1 MLQDKAKTFSISI
14 DGLAA
19 SGKST
24 IAEALA
30 KELGVIYI
38 NTGLMYRAIGLYM
51 LRENVVDDPDAI
63 AERMEN
69 VDIAVRFSGGEQ
81 RMYLFDDDVT
91 DAIRALRVSIAT
103 SKVSRVPQ
111 VREKMVA
118 LQRRIAE
125 GQSVVMDG
133 RDIGT
138 KVLPDATLKIYLTA
152 SAEVRARRRCEQLE
166 AAFELPINFDQVLE
180 EIVRR
185 DDLDTHRAVSP
196 LQPAEG
202 SVLID
207 NTTMSLDETYALIKK
222 LALEAIN
229 GGADS

>member
-1 MLQDKAKTFSISI
+1 MQDKAKTFSIAI

-69 VDIAVRFSGGEQ
+69 VDIAVRFSDGKQ

-91 DAIRALRVSIAT
+91 DAIRALKVSIAT

-111 VREKMVA
+111 VREKMVT

-166 AAFELPINFDQVLE
+166 AAFGLPNNFDQVLE

-207 NTTMSLDETYALIKK
+207 NTAMTLDETYALIKK

-229 GGADS
+229 GGTDS

>member
-1 MLQDKAKTFSISI
+1 MQDKAKTFSIAI

-69 VDIAVRFSGGEQ
+69 VDIAVRFSDGKQ

-91 DAIRALRVSIAT
+91 DTIRALRVSIAT

-152 SAEVRARRRCEQLE
+152 SVEVRARRRCKQLE
-166 AAFELPINFDQVLE
+166 AAFGLPNNFDQVLE

-196 LQPAEG
+196 LRPAED

-207 NTTMSLDETYALIKK
+207 NTAMTLDETYALIKR

>member
-1 MLQDKAKTFSISI
+1 MQDKAKTFSIAI

-69 VDIAVRFSGGEQ
+69 VDIAVRFSDGKQ

-138 KVLPDATLKIYLTA
+138 MVLPDATLKIYLTA
-152 SAEVRARRRCEQLE
+152 SAEVRARRRYEQLE
-166 AAFELPINFDQVLE
+166 AAFELPFNFDQVLE

-185 DDLDTHRAVSP
+185 DDLDTHRSVSP
-196 LQPAEG
+196 LRPAED

-207 NTTMSLDETYALIKK
+207 NTTMTLDETYALIKK